1 MSYPTLEQYNEA
13 LQHPQSALVD
23 PELKSG
29 TIATTGLGLP
39 LALCGGFA
47 LTYTISTGRT
57 KYAVRCFHKHSNAL
71 EKRYSAISSRLKS
84 LRSPYFLDFEFQ
96 PQGVRVNGSAFPVVK
111 MVWASG
117 NTLGEFLEGRYRN
130 RADLQLLSST
140 LHTLSKYL
148 DDKHLAHGDVQPGNV
163 MVFNDGRS
171 VQLIDYDGMFV
182 DDLRTLGSAELG
194 HRNFQHPGRTSS
206 SWDSRLDRFS
216 FITLNLALRV
226 LEVHPDLWNKTRSD
240 GDAILFKANDFADP
254 ARSDIFV
261 DLFGRSQFSEDAKNF
276 AAICKAS
283 FDKVPTLEEFLAR
296 KNIPQAVITIS
307 PTTKAVRYLSAFT
320 VLDAND
326 YALCLQHVGDRIE
339 LIGKIVEVKPN
350 KTKHGKPYIFINFG
364 PWKGQIVKIS
374 IWSEGLSV
382 LTKRPDQ
389 SWVGNWISV
398 VGLMEPP
405 YVSKKYK
412 YSHLSIS
419 ITQANQLHVI
429 TDSEA
434 RFRLAGSSTRSP
446 PGPKPDRSTNK
457 EIIDGIRG
465 TGQVPSRSS
474 TPAQVTTSPNQAILD
489 AIKGS
494 RPAPTSV
501 RKGSSAGY
509 RSPQPSGSPVKKN
522 DNCFIATAI
531 YGADAPETNTLR
543 NWRDKRLLPT
553 MAGRALVSCYYV
565 VSPFVAKLLKRN
577 VRCASIVRTVL
588 DRLIL
593 RL

>member
-1 MSYPTLEQYNEA
+1 MNYPTLEQYNEA

-47 LTYTISTGRT
+47 LTYTISTGHT

-84 LRSPYFLDFEFQ
+84 LHSPYFLNFEFQ
-96 PQGVRVNGSAFPVVK
+96 PQGVRVNGKAFPVVK

-117 NTLGEFLEGRYRN
+117 DTLGEFLEGRYRN
-130 RADLQLLSST
+130 RNELQLLSST
-140 LHTLSKYL
+140 LHTLSKFL
-148 DDKHLAHGDVQPGNV
+148 NDKHLAHGDVQPGNV
-163 MVFNDGRS
+163 MVFNGGRS

-182 DDLRTLGSAELG
+182 DDLRAFGSAELG

-276 AAICKAS
+276 AAICKAP
-283 FDKVPTLEEFLAR
+283 FDKIPTLEEFLAR

-307 PTTKAVRYLSAFT
+307 PTTKAARYLSAFP

-326 YALCLQHVGDRIE
+326 YALCFQHVGDRIE

-389 SWVGNWISV
+389 SWVGSWISV

-405 YVSKKYK
+405 YESKKYK

-429 TDSEA
+429 TASEA
-434 RFRLAGSSTRSP
+434 RFRLTGSSTRSSVS
-446 PGPKPDRSTNK
+446 KPSATNK
-457 EIIDGIRG
+457 ERIDEILG

-474 TPAQVTTSPNQAILD
+474 TPAQVTTSPNQAI
-489 AIKGS
+489 ITKMKGS
-494 RPAPTSV
+494 RPAPTPVS
-501 RKGSSAGY
+501 KGSSAGY
-509 RSPQPSGSPVKKN
+509 KSPQSSGSPVKKN
-522 DNCFIATAI
+522 DICFIATAV
-531 YGADAPETNTLR
+531 YGADATETNALR
-543 NWRDKRLLPT
+543 VWRDKRLLPT
-553 MAGRALVSCYYV
+553 MTGRALVSCYYV
-565 VSPFVAKLLKRN
+565 VSPYVAKFLKRN
-577 VRCASIVRTVL
+577 KQSAAIVRMVL
-588 DRLIL
+588 DWFIL